1 MYPGTYILNDKL
13 KLSDAIRIAG
23 GITENGN
30 IDNISI
36 SRMVDSIDINGER
49 NSERQEIYNIKPN
62 YIIGRDNIITVS
74 PNVDNL
80 IYVEGN
86 VYLPGAIA
94 LDTKNIR

>member
-1 MYPGTYILNDKL
+1 MIKFLYTKIQILVTHTYSIEGEILYPGTYILNDKL

-49 NSERQEIYNIKPN
+49 NFRKTRNI
-62 YIIGRDNIITVS
+62 
-74 PNVDNL
+74 
-80 IYVEGN
+80 
-86 VYLPGAIA
+86 
-94 LDTKNIR
+94 